1 MIHHAQENTV
11 TTKPSPLGTD
21 DFGRLINKISIDI
34 NLKGE
39 FLPRYIYARDWASAS
54 AYLDSD
60 DFAAIAD
67 RVQYVTLTNRE
78 A

>member
-1 MIHHAQENTV
+1 V

-21 DFGRLINKISIDI
+21 ESGQLINKISIDI

-39 FLPRYIYARDWASAS
+39 FLPRFVYARDWASAR

-67 RVQYVTLTNRE
+67 RVQFVTLTNRE